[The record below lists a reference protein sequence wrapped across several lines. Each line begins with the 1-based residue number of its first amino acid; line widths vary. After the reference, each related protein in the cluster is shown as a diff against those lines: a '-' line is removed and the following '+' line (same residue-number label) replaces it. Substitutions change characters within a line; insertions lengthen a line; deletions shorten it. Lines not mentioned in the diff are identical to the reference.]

1 MAEQESPDAMDD
13 DDRLFQCFKCGVN
26 PSHLNFLTR
35 SSESKTFSKNGG
47 ADRSRRTPW
56 TTSTIGYSSASS
68 ASPPRKFLSPKSSIP
83 SRRYFCVSDVASSS
97 GFRFTGDRSNLLRER
112 KMSKSK
118 SKQGNG
124 VLFDASS
131 IYGSC
136 PSPGSAEPR
145 KKIATDATADLRG

>member
-68 ASPPRKFLSPKSSIP
+68 ASPPLQR
-83 SRRYFCVSDVASSS
+83 
-97 GFRFTGDRSNLLRER
+97 FRFTGDRSNLLRER